1 MSIAENPL
9 MGPMSGSMGN
19 FTTMN
24 YHGRN
29 IVRSKTF
36 QKKDPKS
43 GKQLAR
49 RMQMKQLADAYKSFG
64 GMTNLGFIENTK
76 GNAPYNLFIA
86 ANFSGAFIITDDV
99 PELSYP
105 LLQVSSG
112 SIPPAKVTEAAVS
125 VEGITI
131 RFVSDLVLPCI
142 SVEDEMIAF
151 ARLKTGQLL
160 IETQPRGSKDTGSI
174 VLKYPNLNTEEV
186 ECCYLFAR
194 SKDGKMAS
202 NSVYVDVKG

>member
-29 IVRSKTF
+29 IVRSKAF

-43 GKQLAR
+43 DKQLAR

-76 GNAPYNLFIA
+76 GNAPYNLYIA
-86 ANFSGAFIITDDV
+86 ANFSKAFIITDDV
-99 PELSYP
+99 PEISYP
-105 LLQVSSG
+105 LLQVSNG
-112 SIPPAKVTEAAVS
+112 SIPASKVTEVL
-125 VEGITI
+125 VNTEGITI
-131 RFVSDLVLPCI
+131 RFITYIGLPFI
-142 SVEDEMIAF
+142 SAEDEMIAF

-160 IETQPRGSKDTGSI
+160 IERQPRGIEETGTI
-174 VLKYPNLNTEEV
+174 VLKYPNLNKEEV

-194 SKDGKMAS
+194 SRDGKKAS
-202 NSVYVDVKG
+202 KSVYVKVKD